1 MMLAAKTLAMSM
13 IDAFSNPLII
23 ENAWKEFKTR
33 TGENF
38 TYETLIGNR
47 APALN
52 YRD

>member
-1 MMLAAKTLAMSM
+1 MMLAAKTLALSI
-13 IDAFSNPLII
+13 IDTYSNPALI
-23 ENAWKEFKTR
+23 ESAWKEFKTR

-38 TYETLIGNR
+38 KYESLIGDR